1 MAIGGTY
8 FTILQSEKK
17 QLQKNASINMDNTI
31 SLTIIQGPEWLN
43 ELGSWIT

>member
-17 QLQKNASINMDNTI
+17 QLQKNTKPGATPRRIGYK
-31 SLTIIQGPEWLN
+31 LV
-43 ELGSWIT
+43 